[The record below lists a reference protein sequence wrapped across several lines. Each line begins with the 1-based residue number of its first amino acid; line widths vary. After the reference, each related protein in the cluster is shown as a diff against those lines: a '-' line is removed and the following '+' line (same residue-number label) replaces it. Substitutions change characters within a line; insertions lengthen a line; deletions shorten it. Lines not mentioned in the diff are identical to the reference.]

1 MAETTSAQDTIFSAI
16 RKRRVT
22 RKFAPQPVERALLA
36 RLVEAA
42 RWAPSA
48 GNRRI
53 HCFVVVDDALLI
65 HKLRLLAPGMLG
77 LPAALLIICTDW
89 NKAEVEGVKAS
100 DTTTWMDVGKAA
112 QNVLLAAYELGLGAG
127 PVTSFSRSGAQT
139 LLHLPESITPELMV
153 CLGYALPEPRVTRPG
168 AKSGLDLEAIT
179 FWNYY
184 DGPGT
189 PA

>member
-1 MAETTSAQDTIFSAI
+1 MAEASEAQHSIFEAI
-16 RKRRVT
+16 RRRRVT
-22 RKFAPQPVERALLA
+22 RKFSAQPVERELLR

-77 LPAALLIICTDW
+77 LPTALLIICTDW
-89 NKAEVEGVKAS
+89 AKAEREGVKAN

-112 QNVLLAAYELGLGAG
+112 QNVLLAAYEQGLGAG

-139 LLHLPESITPELMV
+139 LLHLPQTITPELIV
-153 CLGYALPEPRVTRPG
+153 CLGYALPEPRLKRPG
-168 AKSGLDLEAIT
+168 ARNSLDLDAIT

-184 DGPGT
+184 DR
-189 PA
+189 